1 MISDWNKVNYKKA
14 FLFVWKVNG
23 SDLQH
28 GLSVTSHLSP
38 QEDEKDAEKKR
49 CSHDS
54 HDEQTMVVVW
64 WSHYTSFHVQGYTN
78 TVCYLWIH
86 VQYKCSLRKICMVIS
101 LLRCF
106 ESSGCKSIVSIC
118 DIHALLLVKQ
128 QDTCQSRQIE
138 AELLLPRRVW
148 KVQLSSQSTC
158 RSC

>member
-1 MISDWNKVNYKKA
+1 M
-14 FLFVWKVNG
+14 G
-23 SDLQH
+23 
-28 GLSVTSHLSP
+28 VTSSMACQSP
-38 QEDEKDAEKKR
+38 VTSVPRKMRRMQRRKDAVMTPKMSR
-49 CSHDS
+49 
-54 HDEQTMVVVW
+54 QWW
-64 WSHYTSFHVQGYTN
+64 WSGGLTTLLFMSCT
-78 TVCYLWIH
+78 TVCFLWIH

-106 ESSGCKSIVSIC
+106 ESSGYKSIVSIC
-118 DIHALLLVKQ
+118 GIHALLLVKQ